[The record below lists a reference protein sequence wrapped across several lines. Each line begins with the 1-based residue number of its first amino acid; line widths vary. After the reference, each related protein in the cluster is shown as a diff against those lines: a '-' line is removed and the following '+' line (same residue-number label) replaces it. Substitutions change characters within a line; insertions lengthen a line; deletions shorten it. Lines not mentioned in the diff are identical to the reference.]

1 MIYFPKIYGTC
12 RGANN
17 AINMAIKVKKE
28 NPDKKVLIY
37 KEILHNNYVVNEL
50 NKIGIEIVSE
60 LDNVTKNDLVII
72 RAHGETKS
80 TFDYLDKKGIKY
92 YDATCIN
99 VKKIHD
105 IVLDKKKDYK
115 IIIVGKKE
123 HPEVIATNG
132 WADNNAIIIEDE
144 NDYKLLNKDEN
155 YFLVSQTTI
164 SIDSVNNLVKYMD
177 KNGIN
182 YKSENTICNYQK
194 LIQLSSV
201 ELAKNM
207 NIMIVIGGKNSSN
220 TKELFNECQKVCKN
234 TYFFSE
240 IEEFYEFIKTHKFKL
255 SDKIGFNG
263 GASTMKEQILEYS
276 NLLEFYIY
284 YTNKKKDIESEIKKF
299 NKVIKSSKN
308 NKIVDDALDK
318 FTYMNFDGKCIRGT
332 LIDLGYKTLKNDNNA
347 LSLSASYEAFE
358 TSILIHDDIIDNSPL
373 RRGKKTIHELYK
385 DEFNG
390 LNIDNTPTSLAICL
404 GDIGLFYIYNYM
416 IDKYKNNKNLSKIL
430 TCYNNI
436 VIDTIK
442 GEILDVY
449 LPFIEKNDK
458 SHLLYEEDI
467 MEIYRLKTS
476 IYTIV
481 GPFTLGMILSNNKE
495 CDIKE
500 MQSILMPLG
509 IAFQIKDDII
519 GIFSS
524 SDIIGKPNYSDI
536 EEFKQTI
543 LYSYIK
549 IRKPEYLNKLL
560 KIYGKQNIKKEEYN
574 EIKDILINSGS
585 LEYAN
590 NKMIELFN
598 ESKEKLL
605 NSKIK
610 NEVKNI
616 LLGFIKYLELRK
628 K

>member
-12 RGANN
+12 YGANN

-28 NPDKKVLIY
+28 NKDKKVFIY

-50 NKIGIEIVSE
+50 KKLGIEIIE
-60 LDNVTKNDLVII
+60 TLDNLKKGDIVVI
-72 RAHGETKS
+72 RAHGEAKS
-80 TFDYLDKKGIKY
+80 TFDYLDSHNITY

-99 VKKIHD
+99 VKRIHD
-105 IVLDKKKDYK
+105 IVLEKQKDYK
-115 IIIVGKKE
+115 IIIVGKKN

-132 WADNNAIIIEDE
+132 WVNNEAIIIENE
-144 NDYKLLNKDEN
+144 EDYSQLNTNTN

-164 SIDSVNNLVKYMD
+164 GLDKVNKLKKYMD
-177 KNGIN
+177 NNNIN
-182 YKSENTICNYQK
+182 YKYTDTICNYQK
-194 LIQLSSV
+194 LIQTSSV
-201 ELAKNM
+201 ELASHM

-220 TKELFNECQKVCKN
+220 TKELFNECSKVCKS
-234 TYFFSE
+234 YFFSE
-240 IEEFYEFIKTHKFKL
+240 IEEFYEFIKTQKFKL
-255 SDKIGFNG
+255 SDKIGFTG

-284 YTNKKKDIESEIKKF
+284 YTNRKKDIEKEIKKF
-299 NKVIKSSKN
+299 NKTVLYGKN
-308 NKIVDDALDK
+308 NNIVEDALNK
-318 FTYMNFDGKCIRGT
+318 FTYMNYDGKCIRGT
-332 LIDLGYKTLKNDNNA
+332 LIDLGYKTLKKDDKA
-347 LSLSASYEAFE
+347 LSLAASYEAFE

-385 DEFNG
+385 EEFNKMQ
-390 LNIDNTPTSLAICL
+390 IDNTPTSLALCL
-404 GDIGLFYIYNYM
+404 GDIGFFYISNY
-416 IDKYKNNKNLSKIL
+416 IINNYKNNKNLSKIIN
-430 TCYNNI
+430 CYNDI
-436 VIDTIK
+436 VINTIK

-458 SHLLYEEDI
+458 THKLLEDDI

-495 CDIKE
+495 RDINE
-500 MQSILMPLG
+500 MKNILLPLG

-524 SDIIGKPNYSDI
+524 TDIIGKPNYSDI

-549 IRKPEYLNKLL
+549 IKKPEYLDRLL
-560 KIYGKQNIKKEEYN
+560 KIYGKKCINEKEYKEVK
-574 EIKDILINSGS
+574 ELLIESGS
-585 LEYAN
+585 LQYAN

-598 ESKEKLL
+598 ESKEKLMSY
-605 NSKIK
+605 NI
-610 NEVKNI
+610 NPNVKNI

>member
-17 AINMAIKVKKE
+17 AINTAIKVKKE
-28 NPDKKVLIY
+28 NKDKNVYIY

-50 NKIGIEIVSE
+50 NKLGIEIIDS
-60 LDNVTKNDLVII
+60 LDNLNKNDIVII
-72 RAHGETKS
+72 RAHGEPKS
-80 TFDYLDKKGIKY
+80 TFDYLDKKQIKY
-92 YDATCIN
+92 YDATCVTVKN
-99 VKKIHD
+99 VHD
-105 IVLDKKKDYK
+105 IVLSKMNDYK
-115 IIIVGKKE
+115 IIIVGKKN
-123 HPEVIATNG
+123 HPEVVATNG
-132 WADNNAIIIEDE
+132 WCNNDAILIENED
-144 NDYKLLNKDEN
+144 DYKELDKNTK
-155 YFLVSQTTI
+155 YFLVSQTTV
-164 SIDSVNNLVKYMD
+164 SIDKVNALKEYMD
-177 KNGIN
+177 KNNIS
-182 YKSENTICNYQK
+182 YESQNTICNYQK
-194 LIQLSSV
+194 LIQSSSV
-201 ELAKNM
+201 ELASSM
-207 NIMIVIGGKNSSN
+207 DMMIVIGGKNSSN
-220 TKELFNECQKVCKN
+220 TKELFNECSKVAK

-240 IEEFYEFIKTHKFKL
+240 IEEFYEFIKTKKFKL
-255 SDKIGFNG
+255 TDKIGFTG
-263 GASTMKEQILEYS
+263 GASTMKDQVLEYS

-284 YTNKKKDIESEIKKF
+284 YTNRKKEIEKEINKF
-299 NKVIKSSKN
+299 NKVVLSCKN
-308 NKIVDDALDK
+308 NSIITDALNK
-318 FTYMNFDGKCIRGT
+318 FKYMNFDGKCIRGT
-332 LIDLGYKTLKNDNNA
+332 LIDLGYKTLKNDDNA
-347 LSLSASYEAFE
+347 LPLSASYEAFE

-385 DEFNG
+385 EEFNG
-390 LNIDNTPTSLAICL
+390 LNIDNTPTSLALCL
-404 GDIGLFYIYNYM
+404 GDIGFFYINNY
-416 IDKYKNNKNLSKIL
+416 IVNNYKKNKNLSKIL
-430 TCYNNI
+430 TYYNDI
-436 VIDTIK
+436 VIDTAK

-449 LPFIEKNDK
+449 LPYIEKNDK
-458 SHLLYEEDI
+458 NHKLKEEDI

-481 GPFTLGMILSNNKE
+481 GPFTLGMILSNNKDK
-495 CDIKE
+495 DIKT
-500 MQSILMPLG
+500 MQEILLPLG

-549 IRKPEYLNKLL
+549 IQKPEYLDRLL
-560 KIYGKQNIKKEEYN
+560 KVYGKQNINEKEYN
-574 EIKDILINSGS
+574 DIKQLLIDSGS

-605 NSKIK
+605 NAKI
-610 NEVKNI
+610 NQNVKNI